1 MAVTPVAMRA
11 ATFVETIGVNVHL
24 SWKDTVYG
32 NVNAV
37 ANAISTLGIKHLRD
51 GTPLPGFTLPDFQ
64 GLASAGAKFTCLADV
79 ASFESKGNYS
89 DDISRM
95 SALNSSNPGSLAGI
109 EGFNE
114 INLWPVHY
122 NGSDTKSNLAL
133 GNTLQKMLYTE
144 VKASALSKIPVLCL
158 TVGGISNQE
167 ASVIGD
173 LTNYSDYGTWHVYY
187 GGGDQP
193 RANIQSGVAGARNL
207 NKSDPIQITE
217 TGYYTAVDDMS
228 WGGGGVSEPIQ
239 ARLILNLIFVCAS
252 LGIARHH
259 IYELVDDG
267 TGPAT
272 TIEGSFG
279 LFHNNW
285 TPKAS
290 ATAIH
295 NLTTILADSSTSFTP
310 GSLDF
315 VVNGL
320 PSSGRTFLMQKS
332 NGAYELAIWAEPDI
346 WNQPTKSAINVGA
359 TQVTVTLAA
368 AASSVKVYDPLMGT
382 APVSSASNTRTV
394 TVSLTDHP
402 MIVEIG
408 GAAAPTP
415 TPTPTPTP
423 FTESPDG
430 TTATKPTDPA
440 IVNSVGEKWTLVDSG
455 DPAFGLRVAVNGT
468 ADTTTRNVVQLAYY
482 NHVLWQKISGG
493 LWWGKAK
500 ASDAWTPTGGTTTA
514 PGPVTPPPPTF
525 TESPDGTT
533 ATAVTSPAIVN
544 SVGEKWT
551 LVNSGTTAGL
561 RVAVN
566 GVADTTTSNVVQLSY
581 YNHILWYKNSS
592 GLWRGKGKASDAWT
606 PTAGTTTAPGPV
618 TPPPTGTE
626 SPSGTVVT
634 KTTDPAIINSVGE
647 KWTLVD
653 GGTTVGLQVAV
664 NGVVDRGTQKVVQLK
679 YVNHVL
685 WQQNVNG
692 LWWGKGK
699 ASDAWTPTNGT
710 STAP

>member
-1 MAVTPVAMRA
+1 MAVTPVALRA
-11 ATFVETIGVNVHL
+11 STFVETIGVNVHL

-32 NVNAV
+32 NISAV
-37 ANAISTLGIKHLRD
+37 ASAISTLGIKHLRD
-51 GTPLPGFTLPDFQ
+51 GAPLPGFTLPDFQ
-64 GLASAGAKFTCLADV
+64 RLATAGAKFTCLTDV
-79 ASFESKGNYS
+79 AAFEAKGNYS
-89 DDISRM
+89 TDIANM
-95 SALNSSNPGSLAGI
+95 SALNSFKPGALAGI

-114 INLWPVHY
+114 INLWAVHY
-122 NGSDTKSNLAL
+122 NGSDTQSNLAL
-133 GNTLQKMLYTE
+133 GNTLQQMLYQQ
-144 VKASALSKIPVLCL
+144 VKSSALSNIPVLCL
-158 TVGGISNQE
+158 TVGGISNQQ

-173 LTNYSDYGTWHVYY
+173 LTNYSDYGAWHVYF
-187 GGGDQP
+187 GNGDQP
-193 RANIQSGVAGARNL
+193 RANIQMGIDGARNL
-207 NKSDPIQITE
+207 NRSDPIQITE
-217 TGYYTAVDDMS
+217 TGYYTAVNDMS
-228 WGGGGVSEPIQ
+228 WGGGGVSEPVQ
-239 ARLILNLIFVCAS
+239 AKLILNIIFVCAS

-259 IYELVDDG
+259 IYELVNDG
-267 TGPAT
+267 TGPDT

-285 TPKAS
+285 TPKPA
-290 ATAIH
+290 ATAIG
-295 NLTTILADSSTSFTP
+295 NLTRILADSSTSFTP

-315 VVNGL
+315 SVSGL

-332 NGAYELAIWAEPDI
+332 NGAYDLAIWAEPKVWD
-346 WNQPTKSAINVGA
+346 QPSKTAVNVGT

-368 AASSVKVYDPLMGT
+368 NASSIKVYDPLVGT
-382 APVSSASNTRTV
+382 SPISSAANTNKV
-394 TVSLTDHP
+394 TVGISDHP
-402 MIVEIG
+402 IIVEIG
-408 GAAAPTP
+408 GTGTTQPPPPPPPTA
-415 TPTPTPTP
+415 
-423 FTESPDG
+423 TESPDG
-430 TTATKPTDPA
+430 TTATKVTDPA
-440 IVNSVGEKWTLVDSG
+440 IVNSIGEKWTLVDSG
-455 DPAFGLRVAVNGT
+455 TAAGLRVAVNGV
-468 ADTTTRNVVQLAYY
+468 ADTTTSAVVQLAYY
-482 NHVLWQKISGG
+482 NHVLWQKNSGG
-493 LWWGKAK
+493 LWWGKGK
-500 ASDAWTPTGGTTTA
+500 ASDAWTPTNGTSTA

-581 YNHILWYKNSS
+581 YSHVLWYKNSS

-618 TPPPTGTE
+618 TPPPTTGE
-626 SPSGTVVT
+626 SPSGTTVT
-634 KTTDPAIINSVGE
+634 KTTDPAIVNSVGE

-664 NGVVDRGTQKVVQLK
+664 NGVVDRSTQKVVQLK

-685 WQQNVNG
+685 WQQNIDS

-710 STAP
+710 ATAP